1 MALDI
6 DELFRVEA
14 DGTAAYPPRDILL
27 GDVVLSDAEIGYWD
41 TRLSRSYPNPL
52 LVKLVRSMWEH
63 HPNFTVFGDCHWGRG
78 GSVARSGVV
87 PHVSS
92 CTDAPKYPCLCGTD
106 SRCDVLYFV
115 ISSVL

>member
-41 TRLSRSYPNPL
+41 TRLSKSYPNPL

-92 CTDAPKYPCLCGTD
+92 CKGAPN
-106 SRCDVLYFV
+106 
-115 ISSVL
+115 